1 MLNTELMFATGEDAR
16 ATPQAFFDRIHR
28 DFAFTLD
35 AAATKGNR
43 KVERYLG
50 PDHANPAWRDALQ
63 VEWAE
68 VTTGPVWLNPPYSR
82 CREFIAKAAEEARK
96 GLTVVSLVPSRT
108 DTRWWHEHVWDAS
121 TNRPRA
127 GVEVRF
133 IKGRLRFGTAKA
145 SAPFP
150 SAVVV
155 FRPLEIANGF
165 QKNGV
170 CR

>member
-1 MLNTELMFATGEDAR
+1 MNTAVMFSR
-16 ATPQAFFDRIHR
+16 ATDEWATPDALFDQLHAEF
-28 DFAFTLD
+28 DFVLD
-35 AAATKGNR
+35 AAASAENAKCRVWYGGC
-43 KVERYLG
+43 L
-50 PDHANPAWRDALQ
+50 DALTLDS
-63 VEWAE
+63 WASS
-68 VTTGPVWLNPPYSR
+68 PCAVWLNPPYSR